1 MARDHTTAHQ
11 SLTARRRRM
20 IRPAR

>member
-20 IRPAR
+20 IRPPR